1 MKTKILSLAL
11 LGAIGLTGCG
21 SSDDDGPTLDI
32 VETAQADDRF
42 ENLVT
47 AVTTA
52 DLVSTLQSE
61 GPFTV
66 FAPTDDAFA
75 NYLDEN
81 NLTATELLA
90 SDSLADILTYHVYV
104 GEVLASSAI
113 SVAGSS
119 ENQIEMVNGDN
130 LALSLTGN
138 DLYANLSKVVVT
150 DVTATNGVIHAIDKV
165 LTPPSANALSDTD
178 KTIAALVTDLA
189 GAAEPEFT
197 VLLEALSTADLA
209 TALAGDGPFTVFAPT
224 DAAFTALLEQ
234 LDIEKSDLLAR
245 DDLADILKQHVVSGV
260 AIDSVAAFA
269 ANGSDVQ
276 TLNSAQ
282 KISVAISG
290 GELTVD
296 GSTVVITDV
305 QTSNGVI
312 HVIDTVITQN
322 DAQ

>member
-1 MKTKILSLAL
+1 M
-11 LGAIGLTGCG
+11 
-21 SSDDDGPTLDI
+21 
-32 VETAQADDRF
+32 
-42 ENLVT
+42 
-47 AVTTA
+47 
-52 DLVSTLQSE
+52 
-61 GPFTV
+61 
-66 FAPTDDAFA
+66 
-75 NYLDEN
+75 
-81 NLTATELLA
+81 
-90 SDSLADILTYHVYV
+90 

-165 LTPPSANALSDTD
+165 LTPPSANVLSDTD

-224 DAAFTALLEQ
+224 DAAFTALLQQ

-282 KISVAISG
+282 KISVAISD

>member
-42 ENLVT
+42 ETLVT

-61 GPFTV
+61 GPFTI

-224 DAAFTALLEQ
+224 DAAFTALLQQ

>member
-42 ENLVT
+42 ETLVT

-224 DAAFTALLEQ
+224 DAAFTALLQQ

-296 GSTVVITDV
+296 GSSVVITDV